1 MDYLRGKSREKILY
15 VKLIRK
21 HADKMKKTDKN
32 IFGQFLKNGYPPDRL
47 KRGFGG
53 TFRTASGG
61 GPERQTPFS
70 EKSLMNLWL
79 CSSVTVR
86 GNASLHPLPNKP
98 GIGATL

>member
-1 MDYLRGKSREKILY
+1 MDYLRGKNRDKILY

-47 KRGFGG
+47 KRGFWG

-61 GPERQTPFS
+61 YNTHPSER
-70 EKSLMNLWL
+70 W
-79 CSSVTVR
+79 
-86 GNASLHPLPNKP
+86 G
-98 GIGATL
+98 